1 VLKENN
7 CQLRLLYPVK
17 LSFIIEGE
25 IKIIYDKQTLKEFMT
40 TKLTLLKIVKG
51 IPHTE
56 NKWHHENMARNNL
69 TK

>member
-40 TKLTLLKIVKG
+40 TKPTLQKILKG
-51 IPHTE
+51 ILHTKDE
-56 NKWHHENMARNNL
+56 D
-69 TK
+69 